1 MSNENKNQC
10 EIIDF
15 VKYLKDKES
24 FEIDEIKEDI
34 IRLKAQI
41 MDMLDEMESP
51 SGPYLWQPEILN
63 AAPELRRL
71 MNLLEDSDEGR

>member
-1 MSNENKNQC
+1 MSNESKIQC

-15 VKYLKDKES
+15 VKYLKDKET
-24 FEIDEIKEDI
+24 FEVEEIKEDI
-34 IRLKAQI
+34 IHLKAQI

-71 MNLLEDSDEGR
+71 MDLLEDADGDR

>member
-15 VKYLKDKES
+15 VKHLKDKEA